1 MTLLIRF
8 VFLAV
13 IGVVAVPGILQAEPS
28 WARKYNAACTL
39 CHTTYPRLNRTGYE
53 FKRLGY
59 RLPRELEGNSAP
71 VQRDRISMQ
80 ASHEPTLIKPSGYR
94 PRPATSDSE
103 SGRVIYQKLNCAGCH
118 AAGQQGGRIGPP
130 LDGVGGR
137 RDPDFLRAHI
147 TDPEEH
153 AKRFPEQHAN
163 RPALMPH
170 PHASPQDVELLVA
183 YLLTLPEPP
192 AGFLIGGHAHTGVL
206 DAAEIASEYLPA
218 LETASSRA
226 GQQLYYDQGC
236 ASCHAIGQTGGQFG
250 PSLNGVGARRSR
262 QYIVAHIT
270 SAQLHAE
277 QFPGEHSG
285 GAMMPET
292 NVSSAEMQQ
301 IADFLLTLPAE
312 SGGGRPANRLEDYF
326 AVSYIPA
333 VEIERESGETHSE
346 YERRELMVFAAG
358 PLGRN
363 FSFFVQPLPL
373 SQEEG
378 LGGKFEMAQGVFN
391 YGRSRQFLQVRFGQ
405 LFSLRNAGFAGTDRG
420 LTESRPLMFQPLNGF
435 ALGSLGRGA
444 SVEYTFPGWMTVKA
458 FGTYDE
464 AVETEE
470 EGEGEGEGEGEEDEE
485 LDPDEHDEAALE
497 FRRSRSYGF
506 VVEKVIGT
514 KGLDGVQFQFVAGHT
529 PLVVGGVPQNAL
541 RFQRYSVFANK
552 SLVDGDNFERIN
564 TIVGVSLLRDDRFL
578 GLDPD
583 QRSRGYGYF
592 VELDAVPVVNHLSCF
607 ARFDTL
613 RPTTRLSRNTA
624 RAGTAGVIYDV
635 LKFARVL
642 FEYQRLG
649 GTTPVNGFRIGGQLN
664 F

>member
-8 VFLAV
+8 VFMAV
-13 IGVVAVPGILQAEPS
+13 IGVVAAPGILQAEPS

-59 RLPRELEGNSAP
+59 RLPRELTGNPAP
-71 VQRDRISMQ
+71 VQGDRIKVQ
-80 ASHEPTLIKPSGYR
+80 AAHEPTQFKPSGYR

-137 RDPDFLRAHI
+137 HDSDFLRAHI

-192 AGFLIGGHAHTGVL
+192 AGFLVGAHAPGVV
-206 DAAEIASEYLPA
+206 DAAEITSEYMPA
-218 LETASSRA
+218 QETASSRA
-226 GQQLYYDQGC
+226 GQKLYYDQGC

-262 QYIVAHIT
+262 QYIVGHIT

-292 NVSSAEMQQ
+292 NVTSAEMQQ
-301 IADFLLTLPAE
+301 ITDFLLTLPAE
-312 SGGGRPANRLEDYF
+312 NGGVRATNRIEDYF

-333 VEIERESGETHSE
+333 VEIEREGGETHTE

-358 PLGRN
+358 SLGRQL
-363 FSFFVQPLPL
+363 SFFVQPLPL

-378 LGGKFEMAQGVFN
+378 LGGKFEMAQGLFN

-405 LFSLRNAGFAGTDRG
+405 LFNLRNAGFAGTDRG
-420 LTESRPLMFQPLNGF
+420 LTESRPLIFQPLNGF

-458 FGTYDE
+458 FGTYNE
-464 AVETEE
+464 AVEAEE
-470 EGEGEGEGEGEEDEE
+470 EGEEEEAEDADDHDEE
-485 LDPDEHDEAALE
+485 ALE

-506 VVEKVIGT
+506 VIEKVIGT

-529 PLVVGGVPQNAL
+529 PFVAGGVLQNAV

-552 SLVDGDNFERIN
+552 SLVDGDNFERVN

-583 QRSRGYGYF
+583 RRSRGYGYF

-613 RPTTRLSRNTA
+613 RPTTLLSGNAA
-624 RAGTAGVIYDV
+624 RVGTAGIIYDV

-649 GTTPVNGFRIGGQLN
+649 GTTPVNGYRIGGQLN